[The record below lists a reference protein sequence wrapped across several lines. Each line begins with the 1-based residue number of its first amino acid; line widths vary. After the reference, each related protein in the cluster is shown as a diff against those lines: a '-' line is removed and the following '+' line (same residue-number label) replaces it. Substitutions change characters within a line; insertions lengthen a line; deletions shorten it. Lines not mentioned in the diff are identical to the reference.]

1 MDTFS
6 KRLKELRTDNNLSM
20 KDLAKKIDATDAA
33 ISNWEN
39 NINEPKISYIIRL
52 CNYFDVSAD
61 YVLGLKDE

>member
-61 YVLGLKDE
+61 YILGLKDE

>member
-20 KDLAKKIDATDAA
+20 KDLAKKIDVTDAA

-61 YVLGLKDE
+61 YILGLKDE